1 MTEGTKALNS
11 SVSTLKKNPGRIGR
25 LVKAAKL
32 LIVPPKQYTTG
43 KARVIAEAAVRK
55 LKAKRGLNGVVG
67 EGAGPFSDKALQKSA
82 ADKKDAVGAAALGA
96 TGTAAGLAVGRNLQ
110 QHKNIMRSYDRNTRK
125 INSGERMSKVY
136 RRAETFDRRAAKTV
150 KGAGRRGA
158 LIGGVAGVLTGLAA
172 RKVEKQMEK
181 KAVDKETKDRALA
194 ASGVAS
200 GAALGG
206 VLTHDAKKSRVTSRM
221 ATKGAYKHMG
231 DASIDGAEKRLANSA
246 KTMRRMGKPLRRAG
260 IKGAI
265 AGGLAGAAL
274 GAAHLKK
281 EAGEKGAVAGGVAGG
296 VAAGLATKAVAK
308 HVIAKNTK
316 FRGADTNVKTIVKG
330 MRNGNDGMRRALR
343 ILDKAKG
350 KHAKIVEKASRR
362 MGVIGG
368 AAGALLGS
376 AAGASIKGKKMEKT
390 AGVPATIPKQQF
402 LGKGKVPAGAKDVSP
417 KAVLKRK
424 AGKAGKIAVG
434 VAAAAAL
441 AGAAKKHM
449 EKKAEK
455 KKDSNVAGAAIG
467 AGSVAY
473 TVRSTKDGAK
483 GMKGVRLQ
491 HKYLLSKGHR
501 PSPMDFHMAMDTL
514 NKPIAR
520 RAAKA
525 GLKASAVGALAGAAY
540 DHLKG
545 HKKQAA
551 EKIKHEGKTARR
563 GTVTSAATTM
573 GGVAGALTALGRRK
587 NPKGMLQDVARTALS
602 AGAMGGTY
610 GVARK
615 ALRTARGEKSM
626 SPREFDKAKKLQKQA
641 AEMITRDGK
650 KYRKGTPVSAMQTM
664 MGVNTGM
671 QIASNMSGREAARRF
686 GTPVARSHLIKDT
699 HKALVGGAIMGYGYG
714 KIREHFRKKR
724 GEESLNAADFKAKK
738 AS

>member
-32 LIVPPKQYTTG
+32 LIIPPKQYATG
-43 KARVIAEAAVRK
+43 KAKEALDAAVRK

-206 VLTHDAKKSRVTSRM
+206 ILTHDAKKSRVTSRM

-231 DASIDGAEKRLANSA
+231 DASIEGAEKRLANSA

-265 AGGLAGAAL
+265 VGGLAGAAL

-281 EAGEKGAVAGGVAGG
+281 EAAAKEAGKVIGAGSAGALAGAATGAAVASKIASSHKKIYEKGGKTGEAFLKNHGSQAAKRFKKYARGGGIAGAATGLAAGG
-296 VAAGLATKAVAK
+296 VAAYKSL
-308 HVIAKNTK
+308 
-316 FRGADTNVKTIVKG
+316 
-330 MRNGNDGMRRALR
+330 
-343 ILDKAKG
+343 
-350 KHAKIVEKASRR
+350 
-362 MGVIGG
+362 
-368 AAGALLGS
+368 
-376 AAGASIKGKKMEKT
+376 KGKKMEKT
-390 AGVPATIPKQQF
+390 AGVPAVVPKQQF

-441 AGAAKKHM
+441 AGAAKKHL

-525 GLKASAVGALAGAAY
+525 GLKAGAVGALAGAAY

-671 QIASNMSGREAARRF
+671 QIASNMSGMEAARRF